1 MSATV
6 IGIIASVF
14 TGISLL
20 PQLIKLLKEKQS
32 SDISMVM
39 LGTLFTGL
47 ALWIWY
53 GIKIEDYIIIIANG
67 VSLSLNAWIVLLNF
81 YYKKREGKELS

>member
-1 MSATV
+1 MSATI
-6 IGIIASVF
+6 IGIVASVF

-20 PQLIKLLKEKQS
+20 PQLIKLIRDKQS

-39 LGTLFTGL
+39 LATLFTGL

-53 GIKIEDYIIIIANG
+53 GVKIKDWIIIIANG
-67 VSLSLNAWIVLLNF
+67 VSLALNVCIVLLNF
-81 YYKKREGKELS
+81 YYKSLEGK